1 MKDIWGNAFM
11 ALIVLVIVYLILV
24 VVYKLGHGYG
34 YKDGQIDYHN
44 KVIKYSLV
52 TDSRGETTWAEVKK

>member
-1 MKDIWGNAFM
+1 MNRM
-11 ALIVLVIVYLILV
+11 EALTVCVIFIALVIMTGVMAYMAGQEI
-24 VVYKLGHGYG
+24 G

>member
-1 MKDIWGNAFM
+1 MSYM
-11 ALIVLVIVYLILV
+11 EQVIVGIMVVALVIIAGVMGYMA
-24 VVYKLGHGYG
+24 GHEIG

>member
-1 MKDIWGNAFM
+1 MVVA
-11 ALIVLVIVYLILV
+11 LVIIAGVMGYMA
-24 VVYKLGHGYG
+24 GHEIG